1 MTKNTKTA
9 WIVGL
14 GAIAALWL
22 WARSRGTSIGSLFS
36 FSTSSSGLGVR
47 PAGGTGVPGVIGSIG
62 SGRGANVV
70 DPEIVAARGAAVGP
84 QSRYACSLPMRWINT
99 IDGPYYGFCVTE
111 AQFRDYQRQFASD
124 VQGAMTTAQASQFLR
139 R

>member
-70 DPEIVAARGAAVGP
+70 DPGIVAARGAGRGGRTAVP
-84 QSRYACSLPMRWINT
+84 SRLQSADAVDQYDRRAVLRILRHGGAIPRLPAT
-99 IDGPYYGFCVTE
+99 V
-111 AQFRDYQRQFASD
+111 RQ
-124 VQGAMTTAQASQFLR
+124 
-139 R
+139 